1 MSYVFLV
8 LTHWYDTWVH
18 TWISLQPRPS
28 VEGSSQTDSVTSESS
43 TASAARRNS
52 HSSVTSAD
60 MDRAVETV
68 MKVLPRQSDGLP
80 AGWEE
85 RQDGYGRTFYINH
98 NSRET
103 TWIRPTE
110 G

>member
-1 MSYVFLV
+1 M
-8 LTHWYDTWVH
+8 T
-18 TWISLQPRPS
+18 S
-28 VEGSSQTDSVTSESS
+28 VDV
-43 TASAARRNS
+43 
-52 HSSVTSAD
+52 
-60 MDRAVETV
+60 DRAVDTV
-68 MKVLPRQSDGLP
+68 MNVLPRQSEGLP